1 MNLLVVRHA
10 IAEDR
15 AEVGPGQPDDFARP
29 LTPEGRAKMTQG
41 ARGLR
46 TVVPELQVL
55 ASSPLVRAR
64 ETADIIA
71 AAYRPIVPIVVP
83 ELAPGHTSKEVA
95 RWLERQDERGVVAI
109 VGHEPGLSRTVSWL
123 LAGGDRSVLELKK
136 GAACLLAL
144 GDAVGP
150 GCAALLWALAPTQL
164 RALGA
169 AAT

>member
-10 IAEDR
+10 IAVDA
-15 AEVGPGQPDDFARP
+15 AEVGPGHPDDFARP
-29 LTPEGRAKMTQG
+29 LTPEGRTKMTQG

-46 TVVPELQVL
+46 TVVPELEVL

-71 AAYRPIVPIVVP
+71 AAYSPIAPVVVP
-83 ELAPGHTSKEVA
+83 ELAPGHKSREVA
-95 RWLERQDERGVVAI
+95 RWLERQGGHGVVAI

-123 LAGGDRSVLELKK
+123 LAGGDRSLLDLKK

-144 GDAVGP
+144 DDDIGP
-150 GCAALLWALAPTQL
+150 GRATLLWALAPAQL
-164 RALGA
+164 RALGG